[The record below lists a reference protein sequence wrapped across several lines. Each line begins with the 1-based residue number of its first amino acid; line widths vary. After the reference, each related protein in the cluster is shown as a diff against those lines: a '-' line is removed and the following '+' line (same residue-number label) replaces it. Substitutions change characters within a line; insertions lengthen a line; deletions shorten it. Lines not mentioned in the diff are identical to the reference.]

1 MNYNSLLNLGLLQ
14 KIGTF
19 FDIIPK
25 VIYFVFAAISS
36 GVDAMQAL
44 VRKLAGLDVYYDAGG
59 NPVEGQ
65 DPLTEFLYGILGF
78 GDSAPAYEALN
89 TVFWSLAIFGVII
102 LVISTIVAIIKSHY
116 NEDTAGTSP
125 WKYIYTSLKAIF
137 TFVVIP
143 VAVIVGMQLT
153 SFLLRT
159 IDQITAGAGS
169 SGEVEEMYGR
179 DVAEL
184 FSSDIAVGSTTETY
198 AHYDYFGSRGTS
210 STTTFGG
217 MLFNASLY
225 SANRVRTGAIDETT
239 IGNVRHGAHFEG
251 LEVEIPIIGITVGGG
266 SWVGGTQIFGNS
278 EVVDGIESEEDR
290 IEYIASQVDY
300 AFANCLSFDDGLSY
314 SQLKDQI
321 GDAAP
326 VWALSDI
333 FGIGKTSVDAF
344 SKWDVSTVWL
354 FYNLW
359 AFNFIIAFIGGF
371 TVFAIMISIIVGL
384 MTRLIK
390 GAALFLIYPS
400 ILGLAPM
407 DNFKAFKSWGSNF
420 MQQIF
425 MAIGAIVGMNILL
438 LLLPYVQS
446 LKFFGVAVIDYIVN
460 LIILVAG
467 LLMAK
472 DFITM
477 VSGFIGGA
485 DANSI
490 GQSMKGDIAANIKKG
505 AGMGLKA
512 GKLGVGVMAGTVKAE
527 YALGKKAFGA
537 GKTLYKAA
545 GTGSAAWR
553 ANRQAKKQ
561 NKMGHKIHDTESKIS
576 GVNKGIKSITNSF
589 ESKYGSEILKEQF
602 TAGGKAK
609 KEAYQ
614 KAKSEGKTTQEAFK
628 LAKEAEDKAI
638 KGAYDSLF
646 NKFLKETGKDKEFA
660 KLQKQRSGYVDGL
673 SKTKNKYERAKTRQS
688 EISSKYELNHDMY
701 GYHKTTMTG
710 SKVIHDAWEKNKDEF
725 KGIKLTQDVK
735 DEKGNVIKAGA
746 TVGDLFKSETWSGL
760 GKKLGTELQESTSW
774 RNIGKSIADSFKKT
788 LDEGAAGLGIDKAVK
803 GATEIFKSMKMDKP
817 APKGDDLVKAQG
829 DKREAEAKAMAQR
842 QEKTNE
848 LLSQLIDE
856 QKKKGGSGGSGGS
869 TT

>member
-1 MNYNSLLNLGLLQ
+1 MNYNSLLNLGLLE

-25 VIYFVFAAISS
+25 IIYFLFAAISS

-59 NPVEGQ
+59 NVVEGQ

-125 WKYIYTSLKAIF
+125 WKYIYTSLKAVF

-184 FSSDIAVGSTTETY
+184 FSSDVAVGSTTETY

-359 AFNFIIAFIGGF
+359 QFNFIIAFIGGF

-407 DNFKAFKSWGSNF
+407 DNFKAFKNWGSNF

-477 VSGFIGGA
+477 VSGFVGGA

-545 GTGSAAWR
+545 RSDGAGKRADKARKERLMAGSSKGGYTASLNKLNSGINAREEDLKKNNKARIDAAGDLAYNDAR
-553 ANRQAKKQ
+553 AN
-561 NKMGHKIHDTESKIS
+561 GFSK
-576 GVNKGIKSITNSF
+576 
-589 ESKYGSEILKEQF
+589 E
-602 TAGGKAK
+602 
-609 KEAYQ
+609 
-614 KAKSEGKTTQEAFK
+614 KSEKM
-628 LAKEAEDKAI
+628 
-638 KGAYDSLF
+638 
-646 NKFLKETGKDKEFA
+646 
-660 KLQKQRSGYVDGL
+660 R
-673 SKTKNKYERAKTRQS
+673 ERAKKLETESIFLEDDDLNNLKDKRKVA
-688 EISSKYELNHDMY
+688 EKGLAKANKKYNRYQKKENKLASTY
-701 GYHKTTMTG
+701 GLVREKG
-710 SKVIHDAWEKNKDEF
+710 SKEYKRNMSGGDIIKADLTSSVKNSLNSIKGTAITKD
-725 KGIKLTQDVK
+725 KN
-735 DEKGNVIKAGA
+735 GNVTA
-746 TVGDLFKSETWSGL
+746 TVGDLFKGDTWRGL
-760 GKKLGTELQESTSW
+760 GKKIGEELKEATSW
-774 RNIGKSIADSFKKT
+774 KGIGKSIADSFKKT

-803 GATEIFKSMKMDKP
+803 GATEIFNSMKMKKP
-817 APKGDDLVKAQG
+817 DPKGDDLVKAQG
-829 DKREAEAKAMAQR
+829 EKRESEAKAMAQR

-848 LLSQLIDE
+848 LLSQLIE
-856 QKKKGGSGGSGGS
+856 ESKKKGGPGGSGGS

>member
-1 MNYNSLLNLGLLQ
+1 MNYNSLLNLGLLE

-25 VIYFVFAAISS
+25 IIYFLFAAISS

-59 NPVEGQ
+59 NVVEGQ

-125 WKYIYTSLKAIF
+125 WKYIYTSLKAVF

-184 FSSDIAVGSTTETY
+184 FSSDVAVGSTTETY

-225 SANRVRTGAIDETT
+225 SANRVRTGAIDEAT

-359 AFNFIIAFIGGF
+359 QFNFIIAFIGGF

-407 DNFKAFKSWGSNF
+407 DNFKAFKNWGSNF

-446 LKFFGVAVIDYIVN
+446 IKFFGVAVIDYIVN

-477 VSGFIGGA
+477 VSGFVGGA

-545 GTGSAAWR
+545 RSDGAGKRADKARKERLRAGSSKGGYTASLNKLNSGINAREEDLKKNNKARIDAAGDLAYNDAR
-553 ANRQAKKQ
+553 AN
-561 NKMGHKIHDTESKIS
+561 GFSK
-576 GVNKGIKSITNSF
+576 
-589 ESKYGSEILKEQF
+589 E
-602 TAGGKAK
+602 
-609 KEAYQ
+609 
-614 KAKSEGKTTQEAFK
+614 KSEKM
-628 LAKEAEDKAI
+628 
-638 KGAYDSLF
+638 
-646 NKFLKETGKDKEFA
+646 
-660 KLQKQRSGYVDGL
+660 R
-673 SKTKNKYERAKTRQS
+673 ERAKKLETESIFLEDDDLNNLKDKRKVA
-688 EISSKYELNHDMY
+688 EKGLAKANKKYNRYQKKENKLASTY
-701 GYHKTTMTG
+701 GLVREKG
-710 SKVIHDAWEKNKDEF
+710 SKEYKRNMSGGDIIKADLTSSVKNSLNSIKGTAITKD
-725 KGIKLTQDVK
+725 KN
-735 DEKGNVIKAGA
+735 GNVTA
-746 TVGDLFKSETWSGL
+746 TVGDLFKGDTWRGL
-760 GKKLGTELQESTSW
+760 GKKIGEELKEATSW
-774 RNIGKSIADSFKKT
+774 KGIGKSIADSFKKT

-803 GATEIFKSMKMDKP
+803 GATEIFNSMKMKKP
-817 APKGDDLVKAQG
+817 DPKGDDLVKAQG
-829 DKREAEAKAMAQR
+829 EKRESEAKASAKR
-842 QEKTNE
+842 DEEIIN
-848 LLSQLIDE
+848 QL
-856 QKKKGGSGGSGGS
+856 KGLRDDLKGKGSGGSGGS

>member
-1 MNYNSLLNLGLLQ
+1 MNYNSLLNLGLLE

-25 VIYFVFAAISS
+25 IIYFLFAAISS

-59 NPVEGQ
+59 NVVEGQ

-125 WKYIYTSLKAIF
+125 WKYIYTSLKAVF

-184 FSSDIAVGSTTETY
+184 FSSDVAVGSTTETY

-225 SANRVRTGAIDETT
+225 SANRVRTGAIDEAT

-359 AFNFIIAFIGGF
+359 QFNFIIAFIGGF

-407 DNFKAFKSWGSNF
+407 DNFKAFKNWGSNF

-446 LKFFGVAVIDYIVN
+446 IKFFGVAVIDYIVN

-477 VSGFIGGA
+477 VSGFVGGA

-545 GTGSAAWR
+545 RSDGAGKRADKARKERLRAGSSKGGYTASLNKLNSGINAREEDLKKNNKARIDAAGDLAYNDAR
-553 ANRQAKKQ
+553 AN
-561 NKMGHKIHDTESKIS
+561 GFSK
-576 GVNKGIKSITNSF
+576 
-589 ESKYGSEILKEQF
+589 E
-602 TAGGKAK
+602 
-609 KEAYQ
+609 
-614 KAKSEGKTTQEAFK
+614 KSEKM
-628 LAKEAEDKAI
+628 
-638 KGAYDSLF
+638 
-646 NKFLKETGKDKEFA
+646 
-660 KLQKQRSGYVDGL
+660 R
-673 SKTKNKYERAKTRQS
+673 ERAKKLETESIFLEDDDLNNLKDKRKVA
-688 EISSKYELNHDMY
+688 EKGLAKANKKYNRYQKKENKLASTY
-701 GYHKTTMTG
+701 GLVREKG
-710 SKVIHDAWEKNKDEF
+710 SKEYKRNMSGGDIIKADLTSSVKNSLNSIKGTAITKD
-725 KGIKLTQDVK
+725 KN
-735 DEKGNVIKAGA
+735 GNVTA
-746 TVGDLFKSETWSGL
+746 TVGDLFKGDTWRGL
-760 GKKLGTELQESTSW
+760 GKKIGEELKEATSW
-774 RNIGKSIADSFKKT
+774 KGIGKSIADSFKKT

-803 GATEIFKSMKMDKP
+803 GATEIFNSMKMKKP
-817 APKGDDLVKAQG
+817 DPKGDDLVKAQG
-829 DKREAEAKAMAQR
+829 EKRESEAKAMAQR

-848 LLSQLIDE
+848 LLSQLIE
-856 QKKKGGSGGSGGS
+856 ESKKKGGPGGSGGS

>member
-1 MNYNSLLNLGLLQ
+1 MNYNSLLNLGLLE

-25 VIYFVFAAISS
+25 IIYFLFAAISS

-59 NPVEGQ
+59 NVVEGQ

-125 WKYIYTSLKAIF
+125 WKYIYTSLKAVF

-184 FSSDIAVGSTTETY
+184 FSSDVAVGSTTETY

-225 SANRVRTGAIDETT
+225 SANRVRTGAIDEAT

-359 AFNFIIAFIGGF
+359 QFNFIIAFIGGF

-446 LKFFGVAVIDYIVN
+446 IKFFGVAVIDYIVN

-477 VSGFIGGA
+477 VSGFVGGA

-545 GTGSAAWR
+545 RSDGAGKRADKARKERLRAGSSKGGYTASLNKLNSGINAREEDLKKNNKARIDAAGDLAYNDAR
-553 ANRQAKKQ
+553 AN
-561 NKMGHKIHDTESKIS
+561 GFSK
-576 GVNKGIKSITNSF
+576 
-589 ESKYGSEILKEQF
+589 E
-602 TAGGKAK
+602 
-609 KEAYQ
+609 
-614 KAKSEGKTTQEAFK
+614 KSEKM
-628 LAKEAEDKAI
+628 
-638 KGAYDSLF
+638 
-646 NKFLKETGKDKEFA
+646 
-660 KLQKQRSGYVDGL
+660 R
-673 SKTKNKYERAKTRQS
+673 ERAKKLETESIFLEDDDLNNLKDKRKVA
-688 EISSKYELNHDMY
+688 EKGLAKANKKYNRYQKKENKLASTY
-701 GYHKTTMTG
+701 GLVREKG
-710 SKVIHDAWEKNKDEF
+710 SKEYKRNMSGGDIIKADLTSSVKNSLNSIKGTAITKD
-725 KGIKLTQDVK
+725 KN
-735 DEKGNVIKAGA
+735 GNVTA
-746 TVGDLFKSETWSGL
+746 TVGDLFKGDTWRGL
-760 GKKLGTELQESTSW
+760 GKKIGEELKEATSW
-774 RNIGKSIADSFKKT
+774 KGIGKSIADSFKKT

-803 GATEIFKSMKMDKP
+803 GATEIFNSMKMKKP
-817 APKGDDLVKAQG
+817 DPKGDDLVKAQG
-829 DKREAEAKAMAQR
+829 EKRESEAKASAKR
-842 QEKTNE
+842 DEEIIN
-848 LLSQLIDE
+848 QL
-856 QKKKGGSGGSGGS
+856 KGLRDDLKGKGSGGSGGS

>member
-1 MNYNSLLNLGLLQ
+1 MNYNSLLNLGLLE

-25 VIYFVFAAISS
+25 IIYFLFAAISS

-59 NPVEGQ
+59 NVVEGQ

-125 WKYIYTSLKAIF
+125 WKYIYTSLKAVF

-184 FSSDIAVGSTTETY
+184 FSSDVAVGSTTETY

-225 SANRVRTGAIDETT
+225 SANRVRTGAIDEAT

-251 LEVEIPIIGITVGGG
+251 LEVEIPILGITVGGG

-359 AFNFIIAFIGGF
+359 QFNFIIAFIGGF

-446 LKFFGVAVIDYIVN
+446 IKFFGVAVIDYIVN

-477 VSGFIGGA
+477 VSGFVGGA

-545 GTGSAAWR
+545 RSDGAGKRADKARKERLRAGSSKGGYTASLNKLNSGINAREEELLKDKNNKAKIDAAGDLAYNDAR
-553 ANRQAKKQ
+553 AN
-561 NKMGHKIHDTESKIS
+561 GFSK
-576 GVNKGIKSITNSF
+576 
-589 ESKYGSEILKEQF
+589 E
-602 TAGGKAK
+602 
-609 KEAYQ
+609 
-614 KAKSEGKTTQEAFK
+614 KSEKM
-628 LAKEAEDKAI
+628 
-638 KGAYDSLF
+638 
-646 NKFLKETGKDKEFA
+646 
-660 KLQKQRSGYVDGL
+660 R
-673 SKTKNKYERAKTRQS
+673 ERAKKLETESIFLEDDDLNNLKDKRKVA
-688 EISSKYELNHDMY
+688 EKGLAKANKKYNRYQKKENKLASTY
-701 GYHKTTMTG
+701 GLVREKG
-710 SKVIHDAWEKNKDEF
+710 SKEYKRNMSGGDIIKADLTSSVKNSLNSIKGTAITKD
-725 KGIKLTQDVK
+725 KN
-735 DEKGNVIKAGA
+735 GNVTA
-746 TVGDLFKSETWSGL
+746 TVGDLFKGDTWRGL
-760 GKKLGTELQESTSW
+760 GKKIGEELKEATSW
-774 RNIGKSIADSFKKT
+774 KGIGKSIADSFKKT

-803 GATEIFKSMKMDKP
+803 GATEIFNSMKMKKP
-817 APKGDDLVKAQG
+817 DPKGDDLVKAQG
-829 DKREAEAKAMAQR
+829 EKRESEAKASAKR
-842 QEKTNE
+842 DEEIIN
-848 LLSQLIDE
+848 QL
-856 QKKKGGSGGSGGS
+856 KGLRDDLKGKGSGGSGGS

>member
-1 MNYNSLLNLGLLQ
+1 
-14 KIGTF
+14 
-19 FDIIPK
+19 
-25 VIYFVFAAISS
+25 
-36 GVDAMQAL
+36 MQAL

-59 NPVEGQ
+59 NVVEGQ

-125 WKYIYTSLKAIF
+125 WKYIYTSLKAVF

-184 FSSDIAVGSTTETY
+184 FSSDVAVGSTTETY

-225 SANRVRTGAIDETT
+225 SANRVRTGAIDEAT

-359 AFNFIIAFIGGF
+359 QFNFIIAFIGGF

-407 DNFKAFKSWGSNF
+407 DNFKAFKNWGSNF

-477 VSGFIGGA
+477 VSGFVGGA

-545 GTGSAAWR
+545 RSDGAGKRADKARKERLRAGSSKGGYTASLNKLNSGINAREEDLKKNNKARIDAAGDLAYNDAR
-553 ANRQAKKQ
+553 AN
-561 NKMGHKIHDTESKIS
+561 GFSK
-576 GVNKGIKSITNSF
+576 
-589 ESKYGSEILKEQF
+589 E
-602 TAGGKAK
+602 
-609 KEAYQ
+609 
-614 KAKSEGKTTQEAFK
+614 KSEKM
-628 LAKEAEDKAI
+628 
-638 KGAYDSLF
+638 
-646 NKFLKETGKDKEFA
+646 
-660 KLQKQRSGYVDGL
+660 R
-673 SKTKNKYERAKTRQS
+673 ERAKKLETESIFLEDDDLNNLKDKRKVA
-688 EISSKYELNHDMY
+688 EKGLAKANKKYNRYQKKENKLASTY
-701 GYHKTTMTG
+701 GLVREKG
-710 SKVIHDAWEKNKDEF
+710 SKEYKRNMSGGDIIKADLTSSVKNSLNSIKGTAITKD
-725 KGIKLTQDVK
+725 KN
-735 DEKGNVIKAGA
+735 GNVTA
-746 TVGDLFKSETWSGL
+746 TVGDLFKGDTWRGL
-760 GKKLGTELQESTSW
+760 GKKIGEELKEATSW
-774 RNIGKSIADSFKKT
+774 KGIGKSIADSFKKT

-803 GATEIFKSMKMDKP
+803 GATEIFNSMKMKKP
-817 APKGDDLVKAQG
+817 DPKGDDLVKAQG
-829 DKREAEAKAMAQR
+829 EKRESEAKAMAQR

-848 LLSQLIDE
+848 LLSQLIE
-856 QKKKGGSGGSGGS
+856 ESKKKGGPGGSGGS

>member
-1 MNYNSLLNLGLLQ
+1 MNYNSLLNLGLLE

-25 VIYFVFAAISS
+25 IIYFLFAAISS

-59 NPVEGQ
+59 NVVEGQ

-125 WKYIYTSLKAIF
+125 WKYIYTSLKAVF

-159 IDQITAGAGS
+159 IDQITAGAES

-184 FSSDIAVGSTTETY
+184 FSSDVAVGSTTETY

-225 SANRVRTGAIDETT
+225 SANRVRTGAIDEAT

-359 AFNFIIAFIGGF
+359 QFNFIIAFIGGF

-407 DNFKAFKSWGSNF
+407 DNFKAFKNWGSNF

-446 LKFFGVAVIDYIVN
+446 IKFFGVAVIDYIVN

-477 VSGFIGGA
+477 VSGFVGGA

-545 GTGSAAWR
+545 RSDGAGKRADKARKERLRAGSSKGGYTASLNKLNSGINAREEDLKKNNKARIDAAGDLAYNDAR
-553 ANRQAKKQ
+553 AN
-561 NKMGHKIHDTESKIS
+561 GFSK
-576 GVNKGIKSITNSF
+576 
-589 ESKYGSEILKEQF
+589 E
-602 TAGGKAK
+602 
-609 KEAYQ
+609 
-614 KAKSEGKTTQEAFK
+614 KSEKM
-628 LAKEAEDKAI
+628 
-638 KGAYDSLF
+638 
-646 NKFLKETGKDKEFA
+646 
-660 KLQKQRSGYVDGL
+660 R
-673 SKTKNKYERAKTRQS
+673 ERAKKLETESIFLEDDDLNNLKDKRKVA
-688 EISSKYELNHDMY
+688 EKGLAKANKKYNRYQKKENKLASTY
-701 GYHKTTMTG
+701 GLVREKG
-710 SKVIHDAWEKNKDEF
+710 SKEYKRNMSGGDIIKADLTSSVKNSLNSIKGTAITKD
-725 KGIKLTQDVK
+725 KN
-735 DEKGNVIKAGA
+735 GNVTA
-746 TVGDLFKSETWSGL
+746 TVGDLFKGDTWRGL
-760 GKKLGTELQESTSW
+760 GKKIGEELKEATSW
-774 RNIGKSIADSFKKT
+774 KGIGKSIADSFKKT

-803 GATEIFKSMKMDKP
+803 GATEIFNSMKMKKP
-817 APKGDDLVKAQG
+817 DPKGDDLVKAQG
-829 DKREAEAKAMAQR
+829 EKRESEAKAMAQR

>member
-1 MNYNSLLNLGLLQ
+1 MNYNSLLNLGLLE

-25 VIYFVFAAISS
+25 IIYFLFAAISS

-59 NPVEGQ
+59 NVVEGQ

-125 WKYIYTSLKAIF
+125 WKYIYTSLKAVF

-184 FSSDIAVGSTTETY
+184 FSSDVAVGSTTETY

-225 SANRVRTGAIDETT
+225 SANRVRTGAIDEAT

-359 AFNFIIAFIGGF
+359 QFNFIIAFIGGF

-407 DNFKAFKSWGSNF
+407 DNFKAFKNWGSNF

-477 VSGFIGGA
+477 VSGFVGGA

-537 GKTLYKAA
+537 GKTLVKSARAKGAA
-545 GTGSAAWR
+545 GR
-553 ANRQAKKQ
+553 AEKAK
-561 NKMGHKIHDTESKIS
+561 
-576 GVNKGIKSITNSF
+576 
-589 ESKYGSEILKEQF
+589 LKKE
-602 TAGGKAK
+602 TAGSKFYDIVGNQERLQKNIDASKERVRTTKKADID
-609 KEAYQ
+609 
-614 KAKSEGKTTQEAFK
+614 KAR
-628 LAKEAEDKAI
+628 KEAEDKARKKGLGESAIKAWGDKAANKAFEKALSEDKTYNIQMGNMKKYNKGLIKEDKKYKKAENKENKLISSYGLATNLNTGKYENTKTRGGVLKADLTSSVKNSLNSI
-638 KGAYDSLF
+638 KGTAI
-646 NKFLKETGKDKEFA
+646 TKDK
-660 KLQKQRSGYVDGL
+660 
-673 SKTKNKYERAKTRQS
+673 N
-688 EISSKYELNHDMY
+688 
-701 GYHKTTMTG
+701 
-710 SKVIHDAWEKNKDEF
+710 
-725 KGIKLTQDVK
+725 
-735 DEKGNVIKAGA
+735 GNVTA
-746 TVGDLFKSETWSGL
+746 TVGDLFKGDTWRGL
-760 GKKLGTELQESTSW
+760 GKKIGEELKEATSW
-774 RNIGKSIADSFKKT
+774 KGIGKSIADSFKKT

-803 GATEIFKSMKMDKP
+803 GATEIFNSMKMKKP
-817 APKGDDLVKAQG
+817 DPKGDDLVKAQG
-829 DKREAEAKAMAQR
+829 DKRESEAKAMAQR

-848 LLSQLIDE
+848 LLSQLIE
-856 QKKKGGSGGSGGS
+856 ESKKKGGPGGSGGS

>member
-1 MNYNSLLNLGLLQ
+1 MNYNSLLNLGLLE

-25 VIYFVFAAISS
+25 IIYFLFAAISS

-59 NPVEGQ
+59 NVVEGQ

-125 WKYIYTSLKAIF
+125 WKYIYTSLKAVF

-184 FSSDIAVGSTTETY
+184 FSSDVAVGSTTETY

-225 SANRVRTGAIDETT
+225 SANRVRTGAIDEAT

-359 AFNFIIAFIGGF
+359 QFNFIIAFIGGF

-407 DNFKAFKSWGSNF
+407 DNFKAFKNWASNF

-477 VSGFIGGA
+477 VSGFVGGA

-545 GTGSAAWR
+545 RSDGAGKRADKARKERLRAGSSKGGYTASLNKLNSGINAREEDLKKNNKARIDAAGDLAYNDAR
-553 ANRQAKKQ
+553 AN
-561 NKMGHKIHDTESKIS
+561 GFSK
-576 GVNKGIKSITNSF
+576 
-589 ESKYGSEILKEQF
+589 E
-602 TAGGKAK
+602 
-609 KEAYQ
+609 
-614 KAKSEGKTTQEAFK
+614 KSEKM
-628 LAKEAEDKAI
+628 
-638 KGAYDSLF
+638 
-646 NKFLKETGKDKEFA
+646 
-660 KLQKQRSGYVDGL
+660 R
-673 SKTKNKYERAKTRQS
+673 ERAKKLETESIFLEDDDLNNLKDKRKVA
-688 EISSKYELNHDMY
+688 EKGLAKANKKYNRYQKKENKLASTY
-701 GYHKTTMTG
+701 GLVREKG
-710 SKVIHDAWEKNKDEF
+710 SKEYKRNMSGGDIIKADLTSSVKNSLNSIKGTAITKD
-725 KGIKLTQDVK
+725 KN
-735 DEKGNVIKAGA
+735 GNVTA
-746 TVGDLFKSETWSGL
+746 TVGDLFKGDTWRGL
-760 GKKLGTELQESTSW
+760 GKKIGEELKEATSW
-774 RNIGKSIADSFKKT
+774 KGIGKSIADSFKKT

-803 GATEIFKSMKMDKP
+803 GATEIFNSMKMKKP
-817 APKGDDLVKAQG
+817 DPKGDDLVKAQG
-829 DKREAEAKAMAQR
+829 EKRESEAKASAKR
-842 QEKTNE
+842 DEEIIN
-848 LLSQLIDE
+848 QL
-856 QKKKGGSGGSGGS
+856 KGLRDDLKGKGSGGSGGS

>member
-1 MNYNSLLNLGLLQ
+1 MNYNSLLNLGLLE

-25 VIYFVFAAISS
+25 IIYFLFAAISS

-59 NPVEGQ
+59 NVVEGQ

-125 WKYIYTSLKAIF
+125 WKYIYTSLKAVF

-184 FSSDIAVGSTTETY
+184 FSSDVAVGSTTETY

-225 SANRVRTGAIDETT
+225 SANRVRTGAIDEAT

-359 AFNFIIAFIGGF
+359 QFNFIIAFIGGF

-407 DNFKAFKSWGSNF
+407 DNFKAFKSWASNF

-477 VSGFIGGA
+477 VSGFVGGA

-545 GTGSAAWR
+545 RSDGAGKRADKARKERLRAGSSKGGYTASLNKLNSGINAREEDLKKNNKARIDAAGDLAYNDAR
-553 ANRQAKKQ
+553 AN
-561 NKMGHKIHDTESKIS
+561 GFSK
-576 GVNKGIKSITNSF
+576 
-589 ESKYGSEILKEQF
+589 E
-602 TAGGKAK
+602 
-609 KEAYQ
+609 
-614 KAKSEGKTTQEAFK
+614 KSEKM
-628 LAKEAEDKAI
+628 
-638 KGAYDSLF
+638 
-646 NKFLKETGKDKEFA
+646 
-660 KLQKQRSGYVDGL
+660 R
-673 SKTKNKYERAKTRQS
+673 ERAKKLETESIFLEDDDLNNLKDKRKVA
-688 EISSKYELNHDMY
+688 EKGLAKANKKYNRYQKKENKLASTY
-701 GYHKTTMTG
+701 GLVREKG
-710 SKVIHDAWEKNKDEF
+710 SKEYKRNMSGGDIIKADLTSSVKNSLNSIKGTAITKD
-725 KGIKLTQDVK
+725 KN
-735 DEKGNVIKAGA
+735 GNVTA
-746 TVGDLFKSETWSGL
+746 TVGDLFKGDTWRGL
-760 GKKLGTELQESTSW
+760 GKKIGEELKEATSW
-774 RNIGKSIADSFKKT
+774 KGIGKSIADSFKKT

-803 GATEIFKSMKMDKP
+803 GATEIFNSMKMKKP
-817 APKGDDLVKAQG
+817 DPKGDDLVKAQG
-829 DKREAEAKAMAQR
+829 EKRESEAKAMAQR

-848 LLSQLIDE
+848 LLSQLIE
-856 QKKKGGSGGSGGS
+856 ESKKKGGPGGSGGS

>member
-1 MNYNSLLNLGLLQ
+1 MNYNSLLNLGLLE

-25 VIYFVFAAISS
+25 IIYFLFAAISS

-59 NPVEGQ
+59 NVVEGQ

-125 WKYIYTSLKAIF
+125 WKYIYTSLKAVF

-184 FSSDIAVGSTTETY
+184 FSSDVAVGSTTETY

-225 SANRVRTGAIDETT
+225 SANRVRTGAIDEAT

-359 AFNFIIAFIGGF
+359 QFNFIIAFIGGF

-407 DNFKAFKSWGSNF
+407 DNFKAFKNWGSNF

-477 VSGFIGGA
+477 VSGFVGGA

-545 GTGSAAWR
+545 RSDGAGKRADKARKERLRAGSSKGGYTASLNKLNSGINAREEDLKKNNKARIDAAGDLAYNDAR
-553 ANRQAKKQ
+553 AN
-561 NKMGHKIHDTESKIS
+561 GFSK
-576 GVNKGIKSITNSF
+576 
-589 ESKYGSEILKEQF
+589 E
-602 TAGGKAK
+602 
-609 KEAYQ
+609 
-614 KAKSEGKTTQEAFK
+614 KSEKM
-628 LAKEAEDKAI
+628 
-638 KGAYDSLF
+638 
-646 NKFLKETGKDKEFA
+646 
-660 KLQKQRSGYVDGL
+660 R
-673 SKTKNKYERAKTRQS
+673 ERAKKLETESIFLEDDDLNNLKDKRKVA
-688 EISSKYELNHDMY
+688 EKGLAKANKKYNRYQKKENKLASTY
-701 GYHKTTMTG
+701 GLVREKG
-710 SKVIHDAWEKNKDEF
+710 SKEYKRNMSGGDIIKADLTSSVKNSLNSIKGTAITKD
-725 KGIKLTQDVK
+725 KN
-735 DEKGNVIKAGA
+735 GNVTA
-746 TVGDLFKSETWSGL
+746 TVGDLFKGDTWRGL
-760 GKKLGTELQESTSW
+760 GKKIGEELKEATSW
-774 RNIGKSIADSFKKT
+774 KGIGKSIADSFKKT

-803 GATEIFKSMKMDKP
+803 GATEIFNSMKMKKP
-817 APKGDDLVKAQG
+817 DPKGDDLVKAQG
-829 DKREAEAKAMAQR
+829 EKRESEAKAMAQR

-848 LLSQLIDE
+848 LLSQLIE
-856 QKKKGGSGGSGGS
+856 ESKKKGGPGGSGGS

>member
-25 VIYFVFAAISS
+25 IIYFLFAAISS

-59 NPVEGQ
+59 NVVEGQ

-125 WKYIYTSLKAIF
+125 WKYIYTSLKAVF

-184 FSSDIAVGSTTETY
+184 FSSDVAVGSTTETY

-359 AFNFIIAFIGGF
+359 QFNFIIAFIGGF

-407 DNFKAFKSWGSNF
+407 DNFKAFKNWGSNF

-446 LKFFGVAVIDYIVN
+446 IKFFGVAVIDYIVN

-545 GTGSAAWR
+545 RSDGAGKRADKARKERLRAGSSKGGYTASLNKLNSGINAREEDLKKNNKARIDAAGDLAYNDAR
-553 ANRQAKKQ
+553 AN
-561 NKMGHKIHDTESKIS
+561 GFSK
-576 GVNKGIKSITNSF
+576 
-589 ESKYGSEILKEQF
+589 E
-602 TAGGKAK
+602 
-609 KEAYQ
+609 
-614 KAKSEGKTTQEAFK
+614 KSEKM
-628 LAKEAEDKAI
+628 
-638 KGAYDSLF
+638 
-646 NKFLKETGKDKEFA
+646 
-660 KLQKQRSGYVDGL
+660 R
-673 SKTKNKYERAKTRQS
+673 ERAKKLETESIFLEDDDLNNLKDKRKVA
-688 EISSKYELNHDMY
+688 EKGLAKANKKYNRYQKKENKLASTY
-701 GYHKTTMTG
+701 GLVREKG
-710 SKVIHDAWEKNKDEF
+710 SKEYKRNMSGGDIIKADLTSSVKNSLNSIKGTAITKD
-725 KGIKLTQDVK
+725 KN
-735 DEKGNVIKAGA
+735 GNVTA
-746 TVGDLFKSETWSGL
+746 TVGDLFKGDTWRGL
-760 GKKLGTELQESTSW
+760 GKKIGEELKEATSW
-774 RNIGKSIADSFKKT
+774 KGIGKSIADSFKKT

-803 GATEIFKSMKMDKP
+803 GATEIFNSMKMKKP
-817 APKGDDLVKAQG
+817 DPKGDDLVKAQG
-829 DKREAEAKAMAQR
+829 EKRESEAKASAKR
-842 QEKTNE
+842 DEEIIN
-848 LLSQLIDE
+848 QL
-856 QKKKGGSGGSGGS
+856 KGLRDDLKGKGSGGSGGS

>member
-25 VIYFVFAAISS
+25 IIYFLFAAISS

-59 NPVEGQ
+59 NVVEGQ

-125 WKYIYTSLKAIF
+125 WKYIYTSLKAVF

-184 FSSDIAVGSTTETY
+184 FSSDVAVGSTTETY

-225 SANRVRTGAIDETT
+225 SANRVRTGAIDEAT

-359 AFNFIIAFIGGF
+359 QFNFIIAFIGGF

-407 DNFKAFKSWGSNF
+407 DNFKAFKNWGSNF

-477 VSGFIGGA
+477 VSGFVGGA

-545 GTGSAAWR
+545 RSDGAGKRADKARKERLRAGSSKGGYTASLNKLNSGINAREEDLKKNNKARIDAAGDLAYNDAR
-553 ANRQAKKQ
+553 AN
-561 NKMGHKIHDTESKIS
+561 GFSK
-576 GVNKGIKSITNSF
+576 
-589 ESKYGSEILKEQF
+589 E
-602 TAGGKAK
+602 
-609 KEAYQ
+609 
-614 KAKSEGKTTQEAFK
+614 KSEKM
-628 LAKEAEDKAI
+628 
-638 KGAYDSLF
+638 
-646 NKFLKETGKDKEFA
+646 
-660 KLQKQRSGYVDGL
+660 R
-673 SKTKNKYERAKTRQS
+673 ERAKKLETESIFLEDDDLNNLKDKRKVA
-688 EISSKYELNHDMY
+688 EKGLAKANKKYNRYQKKENKLASTY
-701 GYHKTTMTG
+701 GLVREKG
-710 SKVIHDAWEKNKDEF
+710 SKEYKRNMSGGDIIKADLTSSVKNSLNSIKGTAITKD
-725 KGIKLTQDVK
+725 KN
-735 DEKGNVIKAGA
+735 GNVTA
-746 TVGDLFKSETWSGL
+746 TVGDLFKGDTWRGL
-760 GKKLGTELQESTSW
+760 GKKIGEELKEATSW
-774 RNIGKSIADSFKKT
+774 KGIGKSIADSFKKT

-803 GATEIFKSMKMDKP
+803 GATEIFNSMKMKKP
-817 APKGDDLVKAQG
+817 DPKGDDLVKAQG
-829 DKREAEAKAMAQR
+829 EKRESEAKAMAQR

-848 LLSQLIDE
+848 LLSQLIE
-856 QKKKGGSGGSGGS
+856 ESKKKGGPGGSGGS

>member
-1 MNYNSLLNLGLLQ
+1 MNYNSLLNLGLLE

-25 VIYFVFAAISS
+25 IIYFLFAAISS

-59 NPVEGQ
+59 NAVEGQ

-78 GDSAPAYEALN
+78 GESAPAYEALN

-125 WKYIYTSLKAIF
+125 WKYIYTSLKAVF

-184 FSSDIAVGSTTETY
+184 FSSDVAVGSTTETY

-225 SANRVRTGAIDETT
+225 SANRVRTGAIDEAT

-359 AFNFIIAFIGGF
+359 QFNFIIAFIGGF

-407 DNFKAFKSWGSNF
+407 DNFKAFKNWGSNF

-446 LKFFGVAVIDYIVN
+446 IKFFGVAVIDYIVN

-477 VSGFIGGA
+477 VSGFVGGA

-545 GTGSAAWR
+545 RSDGAGKRADKARKERLRAGSSKGGYTASLNKLNSGINAREEDLKKNNKARIDAAGDLAYNDAR
-553 ANRQAKKQ
+553 AN
-561 NKMGHKIHDTESKIS
+561 GFSK
-576 GVNKGIKSITNSF
+576 
-589 ESKYGSEILKEQF
+589 E
-602 TAGGKAK
+602 
-609 KEAYQ
+609 
-614 KAKSEGKTTQEAFK
+614 KSEKM
-628 LAKEAEDKAI
+628 
-638 KGAYDSLF
+638 
-646 NKFLKETGKDKEFA
+646 
-660 KLQKQRSGYVDGL
+660 R
-673 SKTKNKYERAKTRQS
+673 ERAKKLETESIFLEDDDLNNLKDKRKVA
-688 EISSKYELNHDMY
+688 EKGLAKANKKYNRYQKKENKLASTY
-701 GYHKTTMTG
+701 GLVREKG
-710 SKVIHDAWEKNKDEF
+710 SKEYKRNMSGGDIIKADLTSSVKNSLNSIKGTAITKD
-725 KGIKLTQDVK
+725 KN
-735 DEKGNVIKAGA
+735 GNVTA
-746 TVGDLFKSETWSGL
+746 TVGDLFKGDTWRGL
-760 GKKLGTELQESTSW
+760 GKKIGEELKEATSW
-774 RNIGKSIADSFKKT
+774 KGIGKSIADSFKKT

-803 GATEIFKSMKMDKP
+803 GATEIFNSMKMKKP
-817 APKGDDLVKAQG
+817 DPKGDDLVKAQG
-829 DKREAEAKAMAQR
+829 EKRESEAKAMAQR